1 MKIKLTTVYVED
13 QDKALRFYTD
23 VLGFVKKA
31 DFSNGPYRWLTV
43 ASPEDPDGYRVVK
56 LGDAY
61 VGGVWQTAD
70 GTPPYW
76 VAYFKYDDVDGGFE
90 RARELGGELMDE
102 PNDSQYGRWA
112 TVRDP
117 QGAVFRLISTN
128 P

>member
-1 MKIKLTTVYVED
+1 MRCAYIPLFA
-13 QDKALRFYTD
+13 ALYP
-23 VLGFVKKA
+23 GY
-31 DFSNGPYRWLTV
+31 GGV
-43 ASPEDPDGYRVVK
+43 AAKTASVQQPQRQIDRPHVH
-56 LGDAY
+56 
-61 VGGVWQTAD
+61 VWQTAD